1 MAGSGPVAGAGSVS
15 FLRRVI
21 SIYARIGRTYWSWAP
36 MLLVLAVVVF
46 LPLGLIDAL
55 STTLDVDSL
64 DLDSGI
70 KIAALIAA
78 VSALTA
84 TSLIGEVFYSGAIAV
99 FLTHPRDEPP
109 PRLREIARRL
119 DYKRLILVDLAYV
132 AIVVVGLLLFFVPGA
147 LAFVWFVLAGPV
159 VEIER
164 RSVRGSLAR
173 SWRLV
178 RGRFWTVFAVLV
190 PIEVIGDSVGES
202 AGHAVHG
209 LLGDTLLATWLAE
222 SVANFLFSP
231 LFAVAA
237 VLLTLDLIAEK
248 DGTAPPL
255 NAAPAPSRAAA
266 PA

>member
-1 MAGSGPVAGAGSVS
+1 MS

-36 MLLVLAVVVF
+36 SLLLLAVIVF

-64 DLDSGI
+64 DLNSGV

-78 VSALTA
+78 ISALTA
-84 TSLIGEVFYSGAIAV
+84 TSLLGEVFYSGAIAV
-99 FLTHPRDEPP
+99 SLTNPQHEKPP
-109 PRLREIARRL
+109 PLREIARRL
-119 DYKRLILVDLAYV
+119 DYRRLIAVDLLYV
-132 AIVVVGLLLFFVPGA
+132 LIVVVGMLLFIVPGA
-147 LAFVWFVLAGPV
+147 AAFVFFGLAGPV

-164 RSVRGSLAR
+164 RTVRGALAR

-190 PIEVIGDSVGES
+190 PIELVGDSVGES
-202 AGHAVHG
+202 AGHLVHD
-209 LLGDTLLATWLAE
+209 LLGDTFLGTWLAE
-222 SVANFLFSP
+222 SVANFIFSP
-231 LFAVAA
+231 IFAVAA

-248 DGTAPPL
+248 DGGGPQL
-255 NAAPAPSRAAA
+255 NPKPTPAPAPA
-266 PA
+266 

>member
-1 MAGSGPVAGAGSVS
+1 MT

-21 SIYARIGRTYWSWAP
+21 SLYARIGRTYWSWAP
-36 MLLVLAVVVF
+36 SLLALAVIVF

-64 DLDSGI
+64 DLDDGV

-99 FLTHPRDEPP
+99 SLTHPEHERPP
-109 PRLREIARRL
+109 SLREIAHRL
-119 DYKRLILVDLAYV
+119 DYKRLIMVDLVYV
-132 AIVVVGLLLFFVPGA
+132 AIVVIGLLLLVIPGA
-147 LAFVWFVLAGPV
+147 LAFVWFGLAGPV

-164 RSVRGSLAR
+164 RTVRGALAR

-178 RGRFWTVFAVLV
+178 RGRFWTVFAILV
-190 PIEVIGDSVGES
+190 PIEIVGDSIGES
-202 AGHAVHG
+202 AGHWVHD
-209 LLGDTLLATWLAE
+209 LLGGTFLATWMAE
-222 SVANFLFSP
+222 SVANLLFSP

-248 DGTAPPL
+248 DGTGPRL
-255 NAAPAPSRAAA
+255 NPGPTPSVEPAAA
-266 PA
+266 